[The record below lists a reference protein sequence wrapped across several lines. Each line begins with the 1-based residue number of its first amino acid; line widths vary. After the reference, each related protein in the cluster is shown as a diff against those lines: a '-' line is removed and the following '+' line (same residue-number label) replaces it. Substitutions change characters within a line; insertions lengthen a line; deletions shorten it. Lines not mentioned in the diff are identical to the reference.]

1 MAGWLDGVVGGIAKG
16 VDSAKEGSKLFVE
29 KAKIN
34 TQIQD
39 VEKEKN
45 QLIMNMGNLVYN
57 LQSSGEISIEQCVG
71 ICESITQLNQQIAGL
86 REQLKALEAPK
97 PQYYGGQNVQQ
108 PVIENG
114 VTCQCGFVN
123 KENAKFCAKC
133 GQPLS

>member
-1 MAGWLDGVVGGIAKG
+1 MAGWLNEVVGGLAKG

-39 VEKEKN
+39 AEKEKN
-45 QLIMNMGNLVYN
+45 RIIMNMGNLVYN
-57 LQSSGEISIEQCVG
+57 LQSSGEISIAQCVS
-71 ICESITQLNQQIAGL
+71 ICESITQINQHIAALQG
-86 REQLKALEAPK
+86 QLKSLEAPK
-97 PQYYGGQNVQQ
+97 TQYYGGQFMQQ
-108 PVIENG
+108 PPMGNG
-114 VTCQCGFVN
+114 VSCQCGFMN

>member
-34 TQIQD
+34 TKIQD

-57 LQSSGEISIEQCVG
+57 LQNNGEITIEQCVG
-71 ICESITQLNQQIAGL
+71 ICESITQLNQQIAAL
-86 REQLKALEAPK
+86 REQLKTLDVPRT
-97 PQYYGGQNVQQ
+97 QYYGGQNSQQ
-108 PVIENG
+108 PIENG
-114 VTCQCGFVN
+114 VHCQCGAIN
-123 KENAKFCAKC
+123 KEGAKFCAKC
-133 GQPLS
+133 GQPLV